1 MTPAEF
7 KASYPTFDTVS
18 DAEIQRQID
27 AFGCL
32 YQGDYG
38 CSADFLLGLFIAH
51 QVTVSTAAGSG
62 PVQAVGS
69 RSVGDV
75 SVSYTSVANPYA
87 NEFAA
92 TKYGLEFSRLM
103 RMFGM
108 GPIMSGA
115 YRGHY

>member
-7 KASYPTFDTVS
+7 KASYPTFGTVS
-18 DAEIQRQID
+18 DADIQRQID
-27 AFGCL
+27 LFGCL

-38 CSADFLLGLFIAH
+38 CLAPTLLGLFTAH
-51 QVTVSTAAGSG
+51 QVTVATSSGSG
-62 PVQAVGS
+62 PVQSVGS

-75 SVSYTSVANPYA
+75 SVSMNQSSGAA
-87 NEFAA
+87 SAGDFAG

-108 GPIMSGA
+108 GPVMSGA
-115 YRGHY
+115 YRGS